1 MTHST
6 ANEAFE
12 VVRRGYE
19 PSQVDRRLT
28 ALQREVD
35 QQRHR
40 ADEAERRV
48 QEMHTAVSDEKA
60 PAYAGLGA
68 RIEQILGLAD
78 EEAQQLRPPPSR
90 RLRSTVPSPSRTRP
104 RCARR
109 PSATPGATQR
119 RRHRGGP
126 RPGGRAGRPT
136 PLRDESER
144 DAKARREEAEALF
157 ENNRAKAA
165 QAAADFET
173 TLAHRRDQAERD
185 FTEQMKA
192 NEQQLGVVQHRSEQL
207 RLEAEKLR
215 ADVDRKSKRTLDE
228 AAAPG
233 RRDRRRGQGPGRA
246 HPHRV
251 RARAVRGHPAPRQ
264 HQRPAH
270 QRAPDA
276 RHPDRC
282 VAPGPDRRRAARRRR
297 RRRRPASEAETETSA
312 TGTAPKDTES
322 RLRPIPSRPQP
333 TQPPPRSQPA
343 SRPTRQPPRCRR
355 RTSRLAPS
363 RPPAPAGSETPDK
376 PAPAKR

>member
-68 RIEQILGLAD
+68 RIEQMLGLAD
-78 EEAQQLRPPPSR
+78 EEAQQVKTAAVEEAAQHRALTEQDAAKIRQEAERYSQER
-90 RLRSTVPSPSRTRP
+90 RTDADTDA
-104 RCARR
+104 ARILQE
-109 PSATPGATQR
+109 AK
-119 RRHRGGP
+119 
-126 RPGGRAGRPT
+126 RAADT
-136 PLRDESER
+136 LRDESER

-185 FTEQMKA
+185 FTEKMKA
-192 NEQQLGVVQHRSEQL
+192 NEQQLGAVQHRSEQL

-215 ADVDRKSKRTLDE
+215 ADSDRKSKRTLDE
-228 AAAPG
+228 AARQADEIVAQAKAQAERIRTESERELTASTQ
-233 RRDRRRGQGPGRA
+233 RRDSINAQLTNVRQMLATLTGASLPDPIGDERA
-246 HPHRV
+246 DGGSV
-251 RARAVRGHPAPRQ
+251 K
-264 HQRPAH
+264 
-270 QRAPDA
+270 
-276 RHPDRC
+276 
-282 VAPGPDRRRAARRRR
+282 
-297 RRRRPASEAETETSA
+297 ASEAEAETSA
-312 TGTAPKDTES
+312 TGTEKD
-322 RLRPIPSRPQP
+322 
-333 TQPPPRSQPA
+333 A
-343 SRPTRQPPRCRR
+343 DK
-355 RTSRLAPS
+355 
-363 RPPAPAGSETPDK
+363 APADPQSAAADATATKEPADEAADKAATAVPPSHVKAGTEPAAGTGSSETPDK